1 MVSLMPSYRIHRLK
15 EHLQQSFRSAPH
27 VSGAAQVKPRDYEP
41 GPAPEGIAE
50 TIEGPTPYAVFFALR
65 DAGKPLNPGDLL
77 EAEGGALRI
86 YKYVGFE
93 DAQWVFPEPKPT
105 FVPPGG
111 PVVLES
117 AAV

>member
-1 MVSLMPSYRIHRLK
+1 MVSLMPTYRIHRLK

-41 GPAPEGIAE
+41 GPVPEAVAESIAAA
-50 TIEGPTPYAVFFALR
+50 TPYAVYFALR
-65 DAGKPLNPGDLL
+65 ENGKPLNPGDLL

-93 DAQWVFPEPKPT
+93 DAQWLFPEPKPA
-105 FVPPGG
+105 FVPPGQMAI
-111 PVVLES
+111 ES